1 MGEGLMS
8 EENREDWLQQRSRG
22 IGGSD
27 AAVLFG
33 VSPWKSAFALYQEK
47 IGAIPRDDRDT
58 PALYWGRKLEP
69 AVREAYSELVGRT
82 ITPGVVMATHPE
94 APWMLAN
101 TDGGI
106 ADVTEHDGPGVYEG
120 KTTTAFSEAEWAIG
134 VPLYYQVQVQHY
146 MAVLDLKWASVAVLI
161 MGSRDP
167 FAWVDVPRDDDFI
180 SALMDVEERFWNDHV
195 VKRVPPPVDGSKS
208 TTAALKKLHPKDN
221 GTIIALPDGFGS
233 LAMRREQLLS
243 EREKTQEELDEI
255 DNVLRAELG
264 DASYGLLDDGTG
276 FSLKW
281 QSRAEFISK
290 ATEFR
295 VLRRCSA
302 KSIEKLL
309 KERKKQEAQADR

>member
-1 MGEGLMS
+1 MS
-8 EENREDWLQQRSRG
+8 EENREDWLKQRSKG

-27 AAVLFG
+27 VAVLFG

-47 IGAIPRDDRDT
+47 VGAIPQDDRDT

-69 AVREAYSELVGRT
+69 AVREAYSELLGRE
-82 ITPGVVMATHPE
+82 ITPGVVMAQHPE

-106 ADVTEHDGPGVYEG
+106 APTTEHDGAGVYEG
-120 KTTTAFSEAEWAIG
+120 KTTTMFNEAQWADG

-146 MAVLDLKWASVAVLI
+146 MAVLGLKWASVAVLM

-167 FAWVDVPRDDDFI
+167 FMWVDVPRDDDFI
-180 SALMDVEERFWNDHV
+180 GAMMDVEEKFWNDHV

-221 GTIIALPDGFGS
+221 GTIITLPDGFSS
-233 LAMRREQLLS
+233 LAMRREQLLDD
-243 EREKTQEELDEI
+243 KDTAQKELDEI
-255 DNVLRAELG
+255 DNLLRAEIG
-264 DASYGLLDDGTG
+264 DASYGVLDDGSG

-281 QSRAEFISK
+281 QSRDGYVVK
-290 ATEFR
+290 PTEFR
-295 VLRRCSA
+295 SLRRAST
-302 KSIEKLL
+302 KSIEKFL
-309 KERKKQEAQADR
+309 KAQNNR